1 MWSFSYSGYS
11 AQSEYMRLT
20 ILAGLIVG
28 VLLGNQ
34 SMHDAHV
41 GHVAS
46 TARVH
51 VSAPWYIA
59 MNAGHSA
66 RTRGTLAGYLRET
79 DLIVSS

>member
-28 VLLGNQ
+28 LLLGTQ

-41 GHVAS
+41 GHAAS
-46 TARVH
+46 AARVH

-59 MNAGHSA
+59 MNAKHSA
-66 RTRGTLAGYLRET
+66 RTRGTLAGYLRQS

>member
-1 MWSFSYSGYS
+1 LWCFSYSGYS

-51 VSAPWYIA
+51 VRAPWYIA
-59 MNAGHSA
+59 MSAGHSA